1 MANKLSPSE
10 ILSDAAKEPNI
21 VDIPAIPDDTPSG
34 LKRVLDALREYVQ
47 VIAGRRGND
56 LDTAVTFR
64 DLLNSGIG
72 SIDLTQRF
80 RSGTVPIT
88 LSSDVAID
96 YATPPAPTSLTA
108 NGGFETIYLGW
119 SGAGFTSYAY
129 TEIWRSGTNNL
140 SNATMVG
147 TSVPVLYADAVSSNT
162 TYYYWVRFVNKV
174 GLKGAY
180 NATNGTSATSAINTQ
195 YVLSTLTNQITES
208 QLYSSLA
215 TRISLIDAPNTTA
228 GSVNARVQS
237 LSDSTTQSINSLQS
251 QVSSLQNVAPYSAT
265 TTYAVNDQ
273 VTYSGSLYKAKSTTT
288 GNLPTNTTYWTLIGN
303 YTSLGDAVAAHTTQ
317 ITTLGSNL
325 GTEIDA
331 RTTLYN
337 QVNNAT
343 TGLPATYSALTNN
356 YYTKS
361 ETSGAIS
368 SQLTNYVTNT
378 TLANYT
384 STSLLQDGYYSKTGT
399 ENAITSRLTN
409 YVSTTALNTALGSY
423 TTTANLSTNYATKSD
438 VTQARSDLTST
449 LTSAYQAAD
458 TAAINSANAYTQT
471 YAYAKN
477 ETYTKSTIDSAISS
491 ASTTL
496 TSSFNAADAI
506 AVANATAAAQSY
518 TQSYAYSK
526 TDSYTR
532 TEAESAIAS
541 QVNTVSARL
550 NNGGDVYTSIQNE
563 ATARANADGSLQAQY
578 TVKIDNNGH
587 ISGFGLASTTTNATP
602 SSAFIVRADKFAIAG
617 PTDLSNGLGTTSPTT
632 NLPFIVT
639 TSTTYAPN
647 GDAITPGVYIDT
659 AYVKKG
665 SIETAQIKDLTA
677 NKITSGYTSAA
688 IGFNGAK
695 VYGAELYSGGSVNT
709 SFDGNGQIVGFTPV
723 NPTFKVAN
731 GGVDIR
737 ADYFRIFNS
746 ANNYVTPFMVVNNTT
761 YIDSA
766 VIQDGS
772 ITNAK
777 ISDLNAGKINAGT
790 IAAQYIDSRG
800 LTIKAADGTL
810 ILGAGVRPGNSSNI
824 IPDSTYL
831 DPLWW
836 TFGNVP
842 VWSYI
847 GAYVN
852 NNGDAANSQPR
863 DYIKFTASTQ
873 DLFSRQISVIPGE
886 TYSLKIKVY
895 RSADF
900 AGRFWAGVHLTQD
913 IWWTTA
919 PYNSYSNPEA
929 GISFPAETW
938 LTYEGTRT
946 IYTLTNWLQT
956 RINYSITA
964 GYVEL
969 HMELRKVTD
978 ASLIADNAVTAN
990 KINVGSL
997 SAVSA
1002 NMGGLTSGYINL
1014 SGDGNG
1020 WGYARSYNKWWAD
1033 GANGWILAREGST
1046 GNTFVNFVAGNS
1058 EFRMSSWQDNLLAWR
1073 DSSGNEKLYIDASGN
1088 ARFSGTLTAGAV
1100 NAVRTI
1106 NVANNAIAATSFT
1119 ETVGLSGY
1127 YVELPNEYGAGWVQV
1142 NYPSYSN
1149 TPDQYG
1155 NPSGAR
1161 RTLHT
1166 VSIQVSVPNRDATNV
1181 KCKIQYSTQ
1190 PWNDAWVDINT
1201 RINTAGGGST
1211 STQVFMFNDENG
1223 YGETVWFRVVVGN
1236 YYYYGRG
1243 YYPQSILH
1251 LVQATWR

>member
-47 VIAGRRGND
+47 VIAGRRGNN

-72 SIDLTQRF
+72 SIDLTQNF
-80 RSGTVPIT
+80 RTGTVPIT

-96 YATPPAPTSLTA
+96 YATPPTPTSLTA

-251 QVSSLQNVAPYSAT
+251 QVSSLQNVSAYSAT

-317 ITTLGSNL
+317 ITTLGNNL
-325 GTEIDA
+325 ATEVND

-343 TGLPATYSALTNN
+343 TGLPATRSLLIND
-356 YYTKS
+356 YYTKN
-361 ETSGAIS
+361 GANDAVAAS
-368 SQLTNYVTNT
+368 LASYVTNT

-399 ENAITSRLTN
+399 DNAITSRLTN

-471 YAYAKN
+471 YAFAKD
-477 ETYTKSTIDSAISS
+477 ETYTRSTIDSAISS
-491 ASTTL
+491 SSTTL

-532 TEAESAIAS
+532 TEANSAIAS
-541 QVNTVSARL
+541 QVNTISARL
-550 NNGGDVYTSIQNE
+550 NSGGDVYTSIQNE

-587 ISGFGLASTTTNATP
+587 ISGFGLASTTTDATP
-602 SSAFIVRADKFAIAG
+602 TSAFIVRADKFAIAG

-709 SFDGNGQIVGFTPV
+709 SYDSNGNIVGFTPV
-723 NPTFKVAN
+723 NSTFKVAN

-746 ANNYVTPFMVVNNTT
+746 ANNYVTPFIVVNNTT

-766 VIQDGS
+766 VIQDAS

-777 ISDLNAGKINAGT
+777 IGNYIQSDNYSAGSQGWKISKDNNGFAEFGAAAIRGQLTAG
-790 IAAQYIDSRG
+790 QIDTRG

-824 IPDSTYL
+824 IPDDIYA
-831 DPLWW
+831 DPAWW
-836 TFGNVP
+836 TGSVHQYWSSINIVP
-842 VWSYI
+842 GIGSYANGQPNRYLQINGGARDLRSNTIPVDI
-847 GAYVN
+847 G
-852 NNGDAANSQPR
+852 
-863 DYIKFTASTQ
+863 T
-873 DLFSRQISVIPGE
+873 
-886 TYSLKIKVY
+886 TYSLKIRVY
-895 RSADF
+895 KSPNF
-900 AGRFWAGVHLTQD
+900 AGRFWAGIHLPND
-913 IWWTTA
+913 VWWTTA
-919 PYNSYSNPEA
+919 PYNAYSTPEY
-929 GISFPAETW
+929 GIVFPAGSW
-938 LTYEGTRT
+938 QVYEGTRQIT
-946 IYTLTNWLQT
+946 VENWLQT
-956 RINYSITA
+956 RIDYDITA
-964 GYVEL
+964 GYVEV
-969 HMELRKVTD
+969 HIDLRRVID
-978 ASLIADNAVTAN
+978 ATLVGDNAVTVDKLVAG
-990 KINVGSL
+990 KITIPTNDGQNVVIGRNVGPDANLHGISL
-997 SAVSA
+997 SSSSYDNIFMRRNDGVGFFRLSSPSYPYH
-1002 NMGGLTSGYINL
+1002 GLNYQT
-1014 SGDGNG
+1014 D
-1020 WGYARSYNKWWAD
+1020 
-1033 GANGWILAREGST
+1033 T
-1046 GNTFVNFVAGNS
+1046 
-1058 EFRMSSWQDNLLAWR
+1058 
-1073 DSSGNEKLYIDASGN
+1073 
-1088 ARFSGTLTAGAV
+1088 GTLTLTGDVVLSGNIRNNSATSVVTSTALSYNDWVSIPFYMDHPGSV
-1100 NAVRTI
+1100 NVHIDVVFQINSSGSGNSRVILTDNVNNYMSDWTQSWITGSVVRTWP
-1106 NVANNAIAATSFT
+1106 AATSFYVSSAGT
-1119 ETVGLSGY
+1119 HYVNVYAQHSGY
-1127 YVELPNEYGAGWVQV
+1127 
-1142 NYPSYSN
+1142 
-1149 TPDQYG
+1149 
-1155 NPSGAR
+1155 SGA
-1161 RTLHT
+1161 HY
-1166 VSIQVSVPNRDATNV
+1166 V
-1181 KCKIQYSTQ
+1181 YTQ
-1190 PWNDAWVDINT
+1190 
-1201 RINTAGGGST
+1201 
-1211 STQVFMFNDENG
+1211 F
-1223 YGETVWFRVVVGN
+1223 FRS
-1236 YYYYGRG
+1236 YK
-1243 YYPQSILH
+1243 
-1251 LVQATWR
+1251 